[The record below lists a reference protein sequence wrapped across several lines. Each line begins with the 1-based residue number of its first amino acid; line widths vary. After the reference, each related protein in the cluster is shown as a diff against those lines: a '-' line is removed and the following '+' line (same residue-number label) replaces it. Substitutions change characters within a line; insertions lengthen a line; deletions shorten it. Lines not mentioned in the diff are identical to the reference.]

1 MGGDFYF
8 SKIETF
14 DEDELLNQMANKK
27 NERKKERR
35 NRKLEN
41 LGIFVGKSSF
51 KTLKKAEKFNEYTS
65 ELEAKNPE
73 VAFELNQRKAWQ
85 LASLK
90 AQGVKVKADISKI
103 RKSVQKSKKNKYK
116 SSKKWT
122 DRIEKTMENRDLKQ
136 KKRERNLR
144 MRHDAKRA
152 KKYKKLVK
160 KGHILP
166 ELPKE

>member
-1 MGGDFYF
+1 
-8 SKIETF
+8 
-14 DEDELLNQMANKK
+14 MANKK

-90 AQGVKVKADISKI
+90 AQGGSSSIFEEEQAISESQLNGAPTLVAATIRAIGKAD
-103 RKSVQKSKKNKYK
+103 
-116 SSKKWT
+116 
-122 DRIEKTMENRDLKQ
+122 MC
-136 KKRERNLR
+136 
-144 MRHDAKRA
+144 
-152 KKYKKLVK
+152 
-160 KGHILP
+160 
-166 ELPKE
+166 